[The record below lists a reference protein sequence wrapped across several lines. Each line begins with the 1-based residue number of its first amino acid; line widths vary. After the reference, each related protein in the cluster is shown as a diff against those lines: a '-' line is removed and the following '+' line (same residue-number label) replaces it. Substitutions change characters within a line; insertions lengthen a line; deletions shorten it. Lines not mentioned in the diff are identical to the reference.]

1 MFGWFKK
8 RVEKEEFDELK
19 QGVQTAFEKIKQDIG
34 NTSAWIKHL
43 DEREN
48 GRDDTISDIYEELS
62 TVRSELENVKNI
74 IDILGNN
81 KSFKQRQ
88 TLFNKQTAVEAVQ
101 TPVQTAVQSQFL
113 SHFLDSLSVT
123 ERAIVW
129 ILLNS
134 DLKLSY
140 DDLAAMTGKE
150 RATIR
155 GQLNSIKQKSQGLIA
170 EQVEG
175 NNKKRFFV
183 PEKIKGV
190 MLRKVKVR
198 LKRGK
203 KALKEE

>member
-19 QGVQTAFEKIKQDIG
+19 QGVQTAFEKIKQDVG

-74 IDILGNN
+74 IDILGDS

-88 TLFNKQTAVEAVQ
+88 TLFNKQTAVGAVQ

-170 EQVEG
+170 EQIEG

-198 LKRGK
+198 LKRSK

>member
-19 QGVQTAFEKIKQDIG
+19 QGVQTAFEKIKQDVG

-74 IDILGNN
+74 IDILGDS

-88 TLFNKQTAVEAVQ
+88 TLFNKQTAVGAVQ

-170 EQVEG
+170 EQIEG

>member
-19 QGVQTAFEKIKQDIG
+19 QGVQTAFEKIKQDVG

-74 IDILGNN
+74 IDILGDS

-88 TLFNKQTAVEAVQ
+88 TLFNKQTAVGAVQ

-113 SHFLDSLSVT
+113 SHFLDSLSIT

-155 GQLNSIKQKSQGLIA
+155 GQLNSIKQKSRGLIA
-170 EQVEG
+170 EQIEG

-190 MLRKVKVR
+190 MLKKVKVR

-203 KALKEE
+203 KTLKEE

>member
-19 QGVQTAFEKIKQDIG
+19 QGVQTAFEKIKQDVG

-62 TVRSELENVKNI
+62 TVRSELENVKNM
-74 IDILGNN
+74 IDIIGDS

-88 TLFNKQTAVEAVQ
+88 TLFNKQTAVGAVQ

-203 KALKEE
+203 KSVKEE

>member
-1 MFGWFKK
+1 
-8 RVEKEEFDELK
+8 
-19 QGVQTAFEKIKQDIG
+19 
-34 NTSAWIKHL
+34 
-43 DEREN
+43 
-48 GRDDTISDIYEELS
+48 
-62 TVRSELENVKNI
+62 
-74 IDILGNN
+74 
-81 KSFKQRQ
+81 
-88 TLFNKQTAVEAVQ
+88 
-101 TPVQTAVQSQFL
+101 
-113 SHFLDSLSVT
+113 
-123 ERAIVW
+123 
-129 ILLNS
+129 
-134 DLKLSY
+134 
-140 DDLAAMTGKE
+140 MTGKE